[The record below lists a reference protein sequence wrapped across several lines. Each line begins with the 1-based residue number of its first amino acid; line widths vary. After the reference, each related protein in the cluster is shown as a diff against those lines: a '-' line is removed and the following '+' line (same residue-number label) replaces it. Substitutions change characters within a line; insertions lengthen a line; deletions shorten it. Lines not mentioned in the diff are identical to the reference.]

1 MLCTSVQQLGAT
13 VASQTSAW
21 PWLWSFLFSESK
33 NEFSISLA
41 LHLTID
47 LEPQFLPN
55 QVPIPDFEVSTFQN
69 WRMLFYLLCATLIS
83 TTWSHSF
90 FPTKCPAFPPQQD
103 FDWNAFAENT
113 WWDGI
118 FLVLLNH
125 IDVHVYTNSVHTLIW
140 SDQVCHP
147 EVRHLLL
154 LSNIQVQD
162 RQPGLQVNRAAEATT
177 FGWIGWS
184 RPWVHVRCL

>member
-1 MLCTSVQQLGAT
+1 MFA
-13 VASQTSAW
+13 
-21 PWLWSFLFSESK
+21 PHFI
-33 NEFSISLA
+33 N
-41 LHLTID
+41 

-55 QVPIPDFEVSTFQN
+55 QVPGLDCEVSSFQN
-69 WRMLFYLLCATLIS
+69 QRMSSPFLLLCILPL
-83 TTWSHSF
+83 TWSHSF
-90 FPTKCPAFPPQQD
+90 FPSKCPAFPPQQD

-113 WWDGI
+113 WWDDI
-118 FLVLLNH
+118 FLVLWNH
-125 IDVHVYTNSVHTLIW
+125 IDVHVFTNPVHTLIW

-162 RQPGLQVNRAAEATT
+162 RQPGLQVDRAAEATT

-184 RPWVHVRCL
+184 RPWVHVRCLQMDMFFSSFEKVNFFLAILT

>member
-1 MLCTSVQQLGAT
+1 MYFPQFNNLE
-13 VASQTSAW
+13 
-21 PWLWSFLFSESK
+21 PSFLPK
-33 NEFSISLA
+33 
-41 LHLTID
+41 
-47 LEPQFLPN
+47 
-55 QVPIPDFEVSTFQN
+55 QVPGLDWEVSSFQN
-69 WRMLFYLLCATLIS
+69 QRMSSPFLLLCILPL
-83 TTWSHSF
+83 TWSHNF
-90 FPTKCPAFPPQQD
+90 FPSKCPAFPPQQD

-125 IDVHVYTNSVHTLIW
+125 IDVHVFTNPVHTLIW

-162 RQPGLQVNRAAEATT
+162 RQPGLQVDRAAEATT

-184 RPWVHVRCL
+184 RPWVHVRCLQMEMFFVVFFSFKKVSFSLF